1 MQNSEVKMEE
11 NNPILHLGVNERK
24 NADSSHSLSAPPVS
38 RPWKPGGHG
47 KAGQVGF
54 WKS

>member
-24 NADSSHSLSAPPVS
+24 NADSSHSLSAPPGS

-47 KAGQVGF
+47 KAEQVGF